1 MSREEIYG
9 RIVDL
14 ASRVAR
20 GELDPLEVE
29 ISTLLERIEEVDIER
44 LPVEVFRQD
53 VEAIHGLALILAMQ
67 KDRIKASLEGLSL
80 DALLVKTII
89 LSLGVE
95 ELAGLLRAIHRPV
108 ADVSVMTEEYL
119 AEALAY
125 FRSVVRPGGL
135 ASGEPVEV
143 EPEIFP
149 EEDIRR
155 DMEEMWRDLLE
166 KYGEDWI
173 AYGEVVR
180 GDVYRA
186 YLVSHLVTEGYMDM
200 RMDRVAGE
208 AYIRPLRRR
217 RELRNPASL
226 PVVVRRGG

>member
-29 ISTLLERIEEVDIER
+29 ISTLLSRIEEVDIER

-80 DALLVKTII
+80 DALLVKTVI

-95 ELAGLLRAIHRPV
+95 ELAGLLMSIYRPV
-108 ADVSVMTEEYL
+108 SEVSVMTEEYL

-125 FRSVVRPGGL
+125 FRSVVRL
-135 ASGEPVEV
+135 SGPLGSEPVEV
-143 EPEIFP
+143 EPEIFE

-155 DMEEMWRDLLE
+155 DMEELWRTLLDR
-166 KYGEDWI
+166 YGEEWI
-173 AYGEVVR
+173 VYDEVVG

-200 RMDRVAGE
+200 RVDRVAGE
-208 AYIRPLRRR
+208 VFIQPLRRR
-217 RELRNPASL
+217 RELRNPVSL

>member
-1 MSREEIYG
+1 VSREEIYG

-29 ISTLLERIEEVDIER
+29 ISTLLSRIEEVDIER

-67 KDRIKASLEGLSL
+67 TLEGLSL
-80 DALLVKTII
+80 DALLVKTVI

-95 ELAGLLRAIHRPV
+95 ELAGLLMSIYRPV
-108 ADVSVMTEEYL
+108 SEVSVMTEEYL

-125 FRSVVRPGGL
+125 FRSVVRL
-135 ASGEPVEV
+135 SGPLGSEPVEV
-143 EPEIFP
+143 EPEIFE

-155 DMEEMWRDLLE
+155 DMEELWRTLLDR
-166 KYGEDWI
+166 YGEEWI
-173 AYGEVVR
+173 VYDEVVG

-200 RMDRVAGE
+200 RVDRVAGE
-208 AYIRPLRRR
+208 VFIQPLRRR
-217 RELRNPASL
+217 RELRNPVSL